1 MSTSELIAR
10 VVPEKK
16 DAPAL
21 TPSEVDA
28 IVEIAYLTIA
38 ADRRLDVEEIAAF
51 RGVIERLRG
60 QRIPDGALDA
70 VLDEMYGRAER
81 ARAAKDGGPSRP
93 ESDRKGGGYADER
106 LRALAGKMSTP
117 ARELAYRVAY
127 AMGLADMEASDEEF
141 ELDLQ
146 LVDALELS
154 NDRAEE
160 LVDEVMAIMEG

>member
-1 MSTSELIAR
+1 MSVSELIAL
-10 VVPEKK
+10 VVPEKR
-16 DAPAL
+16 DGAAL
-21 TPSEVDA
+21 SPPEIDA

-38 ADRRLDVEEIAAF
+38 ADRRLDTEEITAF
-51 RGVIERLRG
+51 RRVVERLRG
-60 QRIPDGALDA
+60 EPISEGALDRI
-70 VLDEMYGRAER
+70 LDEMYGRAER
-81 ARAAKDGGPSRP
+81 ARGKDDSA
-93 ESDRKGGGYADER
+93 SHGYADER
-106 LRALAGKMSTP
+106 LRALAGKMTTS

-160 LVDEVMAIMEG
+160 LADEVMDVLNPEAP

>member
-1 MSTSELIAR
+1 MSSAELSAR
-10 VVPEKK
+10 VVPETQ
-16 DAPAL
+16 DGPAL
-21 TPSEVDA
+21 TASEIDA

-38 ADRRLDVEEIAAF
+38 ADRRLDVAEIEAF

-60 QRIPDGALDA
+60 QRIPDGALDR

-81 ARAAKDGGPSRP
+81 ARGTKDDGT
-93 ESDRKGGGYADER
+93 GYADER
-106 LRALAGKMSTP
+106 LRALAEKMSTP

-160 LVDEVMAIMEG
+160 LADEVIAVLNP

>member
-16 DAPAL
+16 DGPAL

-60 QRIPDGALDA
+60 ERIPDGALDA

-81 ARAAKDGGPSRP
+81 ARAAKDNGS
-93 ESDRKGGGYADER
+93 GYADER

-160 LVDEVMAIMEG
+160 LVDEVMDIMEG

>member
-1 MSTSELIAR
+1 MSVSELIAH
-10 VVPEKK
+10 VVPEKREG
-16 DAPAL
+16 PAL
-21 TPSEVDA
+21 SASEVDA

-38 ADRRLDVEEIAAF
+38 ADRRLDAEEIAAF
-51 RGVIERLRG
+51 RGVVERLRG
-60 QRIPDGALDA
+60 EPISEGALDR

-81 ARAAKDGGPSRP
+81 ARAKEDGAAS
-93 ESDRKGGGYADER
+93 KGYADER
-106 LRALAGKMSTP
+106 LRGLAAKMSVT

-146 LVDALELS
+146 LVDALELT

-160 LVDEVMAIMEG
+160 LADEVMAVLNP